1 MNEYFLEKEWSEGLP
16 IVPPTL
22 EKVDAFM
29 KFTDRKPDEV
39 LGIVKPENRKAT
51 VWSVAVNG
59 VMSGC
64 RPEYMPILVAIT
76 EAMCDP
82 YFAQENLGH
91 TPATEC
97 IIILSGSL
105 VKQLEFNCTQGVLR
119 PGFQANTSIGRF
131 WRMYL
136 RNVCGFL
143 PHKTDKGCYGDNFRI
158 VLAENDEYLEEIG
171 WQPYRVDRGFAKED
185 NVITVMTLTE

>member
-1 MNEYFLEKEWSEGLP
+1 MTRASIVVEKLGIPTVTLCCDGFKTAGSFTAKGEGYPNLPFATHPGHVNTTPNEQVYKNAVDVMLDMVIKGLTIQPKDAKLKKEPKPRDIIFSGSYEEVNEYFLEKEWSEGLP

-64 RPEYMPILVAIT
+64 RPE
-76 EAMCDP
+76 
-82 YFAQENLGH
+82 
-91 TPATEC
+91 
-97 IIILSGSL
+97 
-105 VKQLEFNCTQGVLR
+105 
-119 PGFQANTSIGRF
+119 
-131 WRMYL
+131 
-136 RNVCGFL
+136 
-143 PHKTDKGCYGDNFRI
+143 
-158 VLAENDEYLEEIG
+158 
-171 WQPYRVDRGFAKED
+171 
-185 NVITVMTLTE
+185 